1 MYRKDNTIE
10 IEKNNIKT
18 EKAPVKQNTC
28 ETDNNI
34 SETEI
39 KHHWNKKQKTLV
51 ENITTVE
58 QKNKQYQWNR
68 NKTPLK

>member
-10 IEKNNIKT
+10 IENNNIKT

-39 KHHWNKKQKTLV
+39 KHHWNKKTKNTGGKHNNSETEKKTVQVKQKT
-51 ENITTVE
+51 T
-58 QKNKQYQWNR
+58 K
-68 NKTPLK
+68 